1 MKKLY
6 GLLVL
11 LFINGLVFGQK
22 EFVLD
27 ANASMRPIT
36 GRFSKIKI
44 SGPLKVYLS
53 QSAEESL
60 AISASEEK
68 FKEMIKTVVK
78 NNVLHIYIE
87 GGNKI
92 WRNNINPKVYVSFKE
107 LNNLEIS
114 GASSVM
120 NVGSIKGNELSVDI
134 SGACKL
140 AANIDVQEL
149 HIDISGASKA
159 IISGSTNELFL
170 DCSGASDFTSFDL
183 VAQKARIDASG
194 ASDVAVKVTNTIQ
207 ANASGASRIYYKGN
221 PPDTELKDSGAS
233 KISAQN
239 RK

>member
-53 QSAEESL
+53 QSTEENL

-134 SGACKL
+134 SGA
-140 AANIDVQEL
+140 
-149 HIDISGASKA
+149 SKA

-170 DCSGASDFTSFDL
+170 ECSGASDFTSFDL